1 MLKKDAQLQ
10 SSNSSMGHPSVSIII
25 AHFGEI
31 AKGEVIHPDLGCLRP
46 MDRSTA
52 ILYNNANGWIAY
64 ANPPARA
71 QTVKQRSSHIRDT
84 NYLAPNLIDRDLLK
98 CCTI

>member
-31 AKGEVIHPDLGCLRP
+31 AKGEVIHPDLGCLHPRT

-52 ILYNNANGWIAY
+52 ILYNNYNANVTGWIAY

-71 QTVKQRSSHIRDT
+71 QTMKQ
-84 NYLAPNLIDRDLLK
+84 
-98 CCTI
+98 